1 MRLPSS
7 SGHAGDAGT
16 LVVQQSKKHDFSLPA
31 IEGKK
36 PARRRLV
43 FCRQSVYTEV
53 A

>member
-7 SGHAGDAGT
+7 SGYAGDAGT
-16 LVVQQSKKHDFSLPA
+16 PVLQQSKKHDFSLPT
-31 IEGKK
+31 IEGEK

-43 FCRQSVYTEV
+43 FCRQSVYTQL